1 MGKLS
6 YNEKLHVQMLRKQG
20 FGAKAIISSYPNKGR
35 KLSTVK
41 KDCCRVDR
49 TGSAVLRQPGSG
61 RPATAIT
68 NENVQQVGKLI
79 CLQESDSGTHLSTHQ
94 ICAELNISQTSVCHI
109 AKRSLH
115 LKSFRRVPA
124 QVINDITR
132 LKRLERAMALKT
144 CHCS

>member
-6 YNEKLHVQMLRKQG
+6 YNDKLHIQTLHEQG
-20 FGAKAIISSYPNKGR
+20 FGAKAIISSYPDKGW

-41 KDCCRVDR
+41 EVCSRVDL
-49 TGSAVLRQPGSG
+49 TGSAILHQPGSG

-68 NENVQQVGKLI
+68 NENVQQVSELI
-79 CLQESDSGTHLSTHQ
+79 CSQEGDSGTHLSTRQ
-94 ICAELNISQTSVCHI
+94 ISELNISQTSVCRI

-124 QVINDITR
+124 QVTNDMT
-132 LKRLERAMALKT
+132 
-144 CHCS
+144 